1 MATPTTPQSDQAP
14 PPADDELV
22 IPPPPEEEFWEK
34 FNKRLEFPLGA
45 VGAVLCHVL
54 IGAGLIYVLAV
65 LIGNREDRSG
75 VPLVLVDAGGL
86 DDVGDGSEGSG
97 GQDEPLLTNNND
109 PFAPKETSPLIT
121 DLPDPM
127 DVKNIPK
134 LDDPGA
140 SVPPPAGSKTP
151 RKTEQGQGNEKGR
164 GYDGTKGKGPG
175 GSGAD
180 STRARNQ
187 RWTIRFKVSDAR
199 DYLDQM
205 KSMNAEILVP
215 IPGQEGQFWYF
226 SDLGNPSSKRM
237 ASDADKSKLAG
248 QVKFCDNRAQSVED
262 VARALGLDFKP
273 KEFWA
278 FFPKELEEEMDRK
291 ERGYRNRQPEQIE
304 RTFFRV
310 VIRGGGYDLAVDD
323 QVVRR

>member
-1 MATPTTPQSDQAP
+1 MSTQAP
-14 PPADDELV
+14 PQPDQTPRPVEDDLV
-22 IPPPPEEEFWEK
+22 LPPPPEEEFWEK
-34 FNKRLEFPLGA
+34 YNKRLEFPLGA
-45 VGAVLCHVL
+45 VGAVLFHVL
-54 IGAGLIYVLAV
+54 IGAGLIYLLAV
-65 LIGNREDRSG
+65 LIGSGEDRSG

-86 DDVGDGSEGSG
+86 DDAGDGSEGSG
-97 GQDEPLLTNNND
+97 GQDEPLLTNNSD
-109 PFAPKETSPLIT
+109 PFAPTEASPTIT
-121 DLPDPM
+121 DLPDPK
-127 DVKNIPK
+127 DVPNLPN
-134 LDDPGA
+134 LDDPGKNLP
-140 SVPPPAGSKTP
+140 VPKGSPTP
-151 RKTEQGQGNEKGR
+151 RKTEQGQGKEGGR

-205 KSMNAEILVP
+205 KSMKAEILIP

-226 SDLGNPSSKRM
+226 PDIGNPSGKRI
-237 ASDADKSKLAG
+237 ATADDKGKLAG
-248 QVKFCDNRAQSVED
+248 QVKFCDNRAESVKD
-262 VARALGLDFKP
+262 VAQALGLDFRP

-278 FFPKELEEEMDRK
+278 FFPKELEDEMDRK

-304 RTFFRV
+304 RTFFRA
-310 VIRGGGYDLAVDD
+310 VIRGGGYDLVVDD